1 MRGDTALKLV
11 AVRGCAVVPTLTNP
25 GRRQMLLED
34 GLELGET
41 RKKTSFQTEQSVVEL
56 LFKIQGSL
64 EDGRSR
70 EVSSG
75 SGVVK
80 CALGSSGRAFEE
92 IQ

>member
-41 RKKTSFQTEQSVVEL
+41 RKKTSFQTDLLVV
-56 LFKIQGSL
+56 
-64 EDGRSR
+64 D
-70 EVSSG
+70 
-75 SGVVK
+75 
-80 CALGSSGRAFEE
+80 
-92 IQ
+92 